1 MIVKSP
7 KKKSGNINVK
17 LPNKDENSEI
27 RTFIIWR
34 RVFYWELN
42 HS

>member
-27 RTFIIWR
+27 RTCK
-34 RVFYWELN
+34 N
-42 HS
+42 